1 VSRGELGVEA
11 GHGHFCVGRWRQFLR
26 RGKVEVKEQSG
37 RIGLHVVPSA
47 LVILHTVVKEIESL
61 Q

>member
-1 VSRGELGVEA
+1 VSAVGDS
-11 GHGHFCVGRWRQFLR
+11 FCV
-26 RGKVEVKEQSG
+26 GKVEVKEQSG